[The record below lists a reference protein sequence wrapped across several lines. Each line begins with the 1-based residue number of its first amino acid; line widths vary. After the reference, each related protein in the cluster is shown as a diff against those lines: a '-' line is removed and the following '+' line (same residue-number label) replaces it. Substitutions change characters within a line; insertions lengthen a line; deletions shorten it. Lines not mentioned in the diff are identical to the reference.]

1 MTKDAPRK
9 KSKKLGFRSWLTIIT
24 FVLLAI
30 MIYFAWPEI
39 VQAWGLMGSVNVW
52 IFLLLI
58 PVQILSYYAIGGLI
72 FSYLQS
78 KKKISGLKHWNLT
91 RISLEL
97 NFVNHII
104 PSGGVVGFTYLS
116 WILKDYGVSAGRAT
130 MSQIVRFLLTF
141 VSFIFL
147 MLLALIW
154 MIFDHQVDRV
164 LVMMCS
170 LFVFGTLM
178 AVSLFIYVMSS
189 QQRLNKFSV
198 WTVKTG
204 NAVIKFFT
212 FGRRKNIIKKAPI
225 EDFFNDLHIDYLN
238 IRKDKKV
245 LWKPFL
251 WAIAAQAF
259 DVMLYWVAFWS
270 LGHFVNPAV
279 LLLGMGLS
287 SLGSVV
293 SLVPAGAG
301 VTEAIMV
308 WFLVSSGVPMD
319 VSLAG
324 TLLARV
330 ALVAGTIV
338 FGYFFYQ
345 ATVSK
350 HGKSSVQR

>member
-1 MTKDAPRK
+1 MAEEKSK
-9 KSKKLGFRSWLTIIT
+9 KKPKKLGFRSWVTIIT

-30 MIYFAWPEI
+30 TVYFAWPEI
-39 VQAWGLMGSVNVW
+39 IQAWGLMGRVNLW
-52 IFLLLI
+52 IFALLI
-58 PVQILSYYAIGGLI
+58 PVQILSYYAVGGLI
-72 FSYLQS
+72 FSYLEA
-78 KKKISGLKHWNLT
+78 KKRIPGLNHWKLT

-104 PSGGVVGFTYLS
+104 PSGGVVGLTYLS
-116 WILKDYGVSAGRAT
+116 WLLKDYGVSAGRAT

-141 VSFIFL
+141 VSFVFL
-147 MLLALIW
+147 MLLALVW
-154 MIFDHQVDRV
+154 MIFDHQVDRT
-164 LVMMCS
+164 LVIMCS
-170 LFVFGTLM
+170 ILVFGTLM
-178 AVSLFIYVMSS
+178 AVALFIYVMSS
-189 QQRLNKFSV
+189 QKRLNKFSAWV
-198 WTVKTG
+198 TRAG

-212 FGRRKNIIKKAPI
+212 FGHKKNVIKKAPI
-225 EDFFNDLHIDYLN
+225 DNFFNDLHVDYLN
-238 IRKDKKV
+238 IKKDKKI

-251 WAIAAQAF
+251 WAVASQIF
-259 DVMLYWVAFWS
+259 DVMLFWVTFWA
-270 LGHFVNPAV
+270 LGYFVNPAI

-287 SLGSVV
+287 SLGSVI

-308 WFLVSSGVPMD
+308 WFLASSGVPMD

-330 ALVAGTIV
+330 TLVAGTIV

-350 HGKSSVQR
+350 NGKSKV